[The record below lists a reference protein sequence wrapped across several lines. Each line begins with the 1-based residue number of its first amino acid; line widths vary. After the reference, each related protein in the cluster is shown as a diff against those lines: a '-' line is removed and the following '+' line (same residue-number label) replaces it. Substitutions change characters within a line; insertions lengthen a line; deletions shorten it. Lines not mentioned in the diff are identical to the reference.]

1 MAGTVTVDRTS
12 RTSEVHAVVW
22 NVEGL
27 SDRPVRE
34 ERRDGRDCRVYTLT
48 SPAFTTKMKN
58 AVNNDWELSLEVVGW
73 CDDHT
78 YQHSAVVRAA
88 GGAALR
94 TRLRCTLLCGGR
106 EYPGETAGDV
116 SFSEG
121 VSHAVTLRG
130 ATFSGLSLPCTL
142 RCEIETVD
150 ESTALQSAPPV
161 GISWWIS
168 KITSIFGSKEL
179 SDVVLVTKTGELPAH
194 KFILSARC
202 EVFKKMF
209 EHQFRENIDGKVPM
223 EDHDA
228 DLVQEML
235 RYIYLGEVERLD
247 TFAPQLLPL
256 ADLYELDELKKICL
270 SAMFPAITADNAAEA
285 LIVADLFR
293 VGDIKAAA
301 IAFIRRNFE
310 ALSRAKKLRELKKKP
325 ELLLE
330 CADEADEE

>member
-130 ATFSGLSLPCTL
+130 ATSGHSSACTL

-150 ESTALQSAPPV
+150 ESTTMKSA
-161 GISWWIS
+161 SWWIS
-168 KITSIFGSKEL
+168 KIKGLFGSKEL
-179 SDVVLVTKTGELPAH
+179 SDVVLMTKTGELPAH

-209 EHQFRENIDGKVPM
+209 EHDFRENIDGKVPM
-223 EDHDA
+223 EDYDA

-256 ADLYELDELKKICL
+256 ADLYELEELKKTCL
-270 SAMFPAITADNAAEA
+270 STMFPAITADNAAEA

-293 VGDIKAAA
+293 AGDIKAAA

-310 ALSRAKKLRELKKKP
+310 ELSRAKKLRELKKKP

-330 CADEADEE
+330 CADGADEE